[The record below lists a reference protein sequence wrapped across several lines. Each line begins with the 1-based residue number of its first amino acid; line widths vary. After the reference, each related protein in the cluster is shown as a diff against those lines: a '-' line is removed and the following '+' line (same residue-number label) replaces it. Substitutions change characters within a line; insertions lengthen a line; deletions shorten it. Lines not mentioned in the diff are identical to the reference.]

1 MTDYTCDYI
10 FVILKVVDNILKN
23 LNLIKYR

>member
-1 MTDYTCDYI
+1 MIDYTCDYI